1 MTSPDQGNSD
11 TLQSDMP
18 TICPPALRCLVFLWE
33 QICTNCVQVIQ
44 RNGMN
49 ADNDANIK
57 ESTLIDAQ
65 NIEDFDIRKSE
76 GKKGL
81 FFFFFRQNKNILFPK
96 LMNNSHFDW

>member
-11 TLQSDMP
+11 KLQSEMP

-44 RNGMN
+44 RNGMYS
-49 ADNDANIK
+49 DNDQNIK
-57 ESTLIDAQ
+57 DSIINDAQ
-65 NIEDFDIRKSE
+65 NIDDFDGRKSE

-81 FFFFFRQNKNILFPK
+81 FIFRENNI
-96 LMNNSHFDW
+96 

>member
-33 QICTNCVQVIQ
+33 QICTNCVQMIQ
-44 RNGMN
+44 RNGMGS
-49 ADNDANIK
+49 DNDPNIK
-57 ESTLIDAQ
+57 DSTLNDV
-65 NIEDFDIRKSE
+65 DDYDVRKSE

-81 FFFFFRQNKNILFPK
+81 FAFRENDI
-96 LMNNSHFDW
+96 